1 MVRLADEYFN
11 PRSLAGATAVQ
22 LDLVRVRHISIHAPL
37 RERPPFTQ
45 HFSAGTRFQSTLPC
59 GSDHILALPQIIAR
73 FQSTL
78 PCGSDAGPPRSA
90 SRHFYFNP
98 RSLAG
103 ATCFQIFNLVF
114 DISISIHAPLRERLL
129 APRILK
135 LILRFQSTLPCGSD
149 PERRL
154 KMTIN
159 AISIH
164 APSRERPTV
173 ATMLLMVKS
182 FQSTLPHGSDH
193 NPDSGRGRHAHF
205 NPRSLTGATRRL
217 SDAAGC

>member
-1 MVRLADEYFN
+1 MNFN
-11 PRSLAGATAVQ
+11 PRSLAGATQ
-22 LDLVRVRHISIHAPL
+22 GLNGTSGGRV
-37 RERPPFTQ
+37 
-45 HFSAGTRFQSTLPC
+45 
-59 GSDHILALPQIIAR
+59 

-164 APSRERPTV
+164 APSRERHSSIRSLTNG
-173 ATMLLMVKS
+173 TE
-182 FQSTLPHGSDH
+182 FQSTLPHGSDAFFNKH
-193 NPDSGRGRHAHF
+193 IFLIMQFQSTLPHGSDLLSGKFFCGYCDF
-205 NPRSLTGATRRL
+205 NPRSLTGATVSL
-217 SDAAGC
+217 LG

>member
-22 LDLVRVRHISIHAPL
+22 LDFVRVRHISIHAPL

-45 HFSAGTRFQSTLPC
+45 HFSAGTRFQSTLPCGSDHILALPQIIARFQSTLPC

-164 APSRERPTV
+164 APSRERLGG
-173 ATMLLMVKS
+173 AFIKS
-182 FQSTLPHGSDH
+182 
-193 NPDSGRGRHAHF
+193 
-205 NPRSLTGATRRL
+205 
-217 SDAAGC
+217 